1 MSKNT
6 SLLRN
11 AHFLGTKIRNLRKR
25 NHLTMEDL
33 SSRCIQ
39 IDAEHAP
46 SVSYLS
52 MMETGKRVPSQATL
66 EVIAEVFQKKI
77 NWFLDEI
84 PEEDAIAPVKKKP
97 GGMGGMT
104 LEPGFLFSKDHLQIA
119 IPEMLSQTGVSGRQ
133 FAHLLIRAH
142 QEHHQNHFPDLER
155 AAEEIGQKRMP
166 LSLDDVLDLC
176 KQVGLKIKWFDRQP
190 DRLSK
195 DSGLKRET
203 LVRSF
208 FEPPGV
214 VYVNEVLKTQPA
226 RLKYDLATH
235 IAHCVLHNKD
245 GMRSISSAGDSLRD
259 GYRES
264 LSMIEGSQSVDTKDI
279 LHAWRDFECSFFAGA
294 LLCPKGPF
302 RQFLTKHAYAV
313 EPAQLLDVSV
323 SLLLR
328 RMTAVSPYP
337 HWHYFDAYPP
347 GRLRAVYRGNGIPLP
362 WGNMTEAPDPCQHW
376 AVFRMLNTK
385 SSKPTAQISVIR
397 DGDKSSLYS
406 CVSKKIGD
414 AAGNPHVLCAGIDL
428 GPALQAQG
436 VDAASM
442 ADRIY
447 EQCLKNKGTAELS
460 RIARKELRTV
470 SKILNIGW
478 VEQGIE
484 SPVILICPRAS
495 ACPRKP
501 HCSGK
506 PNTAKAGPR
515 IEEIRR
521 EIIRSTR

>member
-376 AVFRMLNTK
+376 AVFRRLSQPLDT
-385 SSKPTAQISVIR
+385 SSAQISILNVGNEPRIYCCESVNVF
-397 DGDKSSLYS
+397 DP
-406 CVSKKIGD
+406 
-414 AAGNPHVLCAGIDL
+414 AGNNRVLCAGIDL
-428 GPALQAQG
+428 NPAISAQG
-436 VDAASM
+436 GDAIAI
-442 ADRIY
+442 A
-447 EQCLKNKGTAELS
+447 EELKSLCVSSGGSTVIPQHIKKDLTT
-460 RIARKELRTV
+460 IA
-470 SKILNIGW
+470 KILNINW
-478 VEQGIE
+478 IERGIQTQAR
-484 SPVILICPRAS
+484 LICSRGAV
-495 ACPRKP
+495 CPRQPSCYNK
-501 HCSGK
+501 CGESDDSGDE
-506 PNTAKAGPR
+506 R
-515 IEEIRR
+515 QIIEL
-521 EIIRSTR
+521 